1 MQYILDTADVDFIRK
16 AVDLYPIA
24 GVTTNPTI
32 VAKEKKNFKEII
44 RGIREAIG
52 EDLMIHVQCL
62 SLKAEDIVKEALYIK
77 ELAKGNVFVKIP
89 VIPEGIKAIKL
100 LKERNIKITAT
111 AIFTPQQ
118 ALIAAMA
125 GADYV
130 APYVDRLDNIS
141 ADGVKVVAE
150 IVELLKINNLET
162 KVLAASFKN
171 VEQVHKVCLTG
182 VQSVTVNKDL
192 FEKLIYH
199 PLTEWSVNTF
209 ISDWENQY
217 GKNKTTLD
225 C

>member
-1 MQYILDTADVDFIRK
+1 MQYILDTADVNFIKK

-32 VAKEKKNFKEII
+32 IAKEKKDFKEII
-44 RGIREAIG
+44 QGIREVIG
-52 EDLMIHVQCL
+52 QDLMLHVQCL
-62 SLKAEDIVKEALYIK
+62 SLKAEGIVKEALYIN
-77 ELAKGNVFVKIP
+77 ELAKGNVYVKIP
-89 VIPEGIKAIKL
+89 VIPEGIKAMKI
-100 LKERNIKITAT
+100 LKEKNIKITAT

-118 ALIAAMA
+118 ALMAATA

-141 ADGVKVVAE
+141 ADGVKVVSE
-150 IVELLKINNLET
+150 IVELLKINNLEA

-171 VEQVHKVCLTG
+171 VEQVHKVCLAG
-182 VQSVTVNKDL
+182 AQSVTVNKDL

-217 GKNKTTLD
+217 GKNKTTID